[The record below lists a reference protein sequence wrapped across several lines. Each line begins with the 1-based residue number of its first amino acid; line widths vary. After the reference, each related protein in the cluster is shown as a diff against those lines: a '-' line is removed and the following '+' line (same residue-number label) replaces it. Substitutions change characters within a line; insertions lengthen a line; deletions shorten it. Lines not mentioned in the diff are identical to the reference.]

1 MSTSIQTPKD
11 APPPAAPAP
20 KMVRVEVDGV
30 AIEADSRDNLIEAA
44 RRAGVAIPYFCYHPR
59 LTIAGQCRMC
69 LVETADAP
77 GRLVA
82 GCQVRV
88 KEGLKILT
96 QTPAVKDNQRGMME
110 FHLLNHPVDCA
121 ICDQSGECKLQD
133 YYMEYDHQPSRIRTF
148 KLDKP
153 KREEFGPMVV
163 YDAERCIMCT
173 RCVRFMDE
181 VAQEPQLA
189 VVNRGDHSR
198 IATFPGQPL
207 DSNYSGNTVDICPVG
222 ALLNRDFRFTS
233 RVWFV
238 NKSPS
243 ICTGC
248 SNGCN
253 TYVESRANV
262 LYRLLPR
269 RNEEVNQV
277 WMCDEGRVSYH
288 ASNGTTAAP
297 LVEWARTG
305 KGEARAEVGPQLAIE
320 AAKGLLGPLA
330 GKPGIG
336 IWVSAQGTVEEATA
350 AFALGAQLGATKYLL
365 GGLPAGKHD
374 DFLVRGD
381 KNPNTWG
388 VQVAAKA
395 FGVHL
400 SAGEEKGALD
410 GVSALIAFRTDG
422 LEQQHEALKR
432 IEVLICIAQNEDGVT
447 AASSVVLPVNS
458 VYEQE
463 ASLVNWYGRLQRTW
477 PATQQPRGDALPG
490 WSWAGRLIAALGG
503 PASFKTVQGAF
514 AQLAEKEGPL
524 HGLSFDQLTEEGMV
538 LPSLLPT
545 EFPKRAPRPAPRA

>member
-1 MSTSIQTPKD
+1 VSTQIPTPKD
-11 APPPAAPAP
+11 APAPAPAAP
-20 KMVRVEVDGV
+20 KLVKVEVDGIPV
-30 AIEADSRDNLIEAA
+30 EADSRDNLIEAA

-59 LTIAGQCRMC
+59 LSIAGQCRMC

-77 GRLVA
+77 GRLQA

-88 KEGLKILT
+88 REGMKILT
-96 QTPAVKDNQRGMME
+96 QTPAVKDNQRGVME

-133 YYMEYDHQPSRIRTF
+133 YYMEYDHQPTRLRTF

-153 KREEFGPMVV
+153 KREEFGPLVV

-181 VAQEPQLA
+181 VAKEPQLA

-198 IATFPGQPL
+198 IATFPGQQL
-207 DSNYSGNTVDICPVG
+207 DSTYSGNTVDICPVG
-222 ALLNRDFRFTS
+222 ALLSKDFRFST

-253 TYVESRANV
+253 AYVESRSNV

-288 ASNGTTAAP
+288 ATNQGR
-297 LVEWARTG
+297 VEWARTG
-305 KGEARAEVGPQLAIE
+305 KGEARGDVGPQLAVDE
-320 AAKGLLGPLA
+320 AKKLLGPLA

-336 IWVSAQGTVEEATA
+336 IWVSAQCSVEEAAA
-350 AFALGAQLGATKYLL
+350 AFAVGAQLGASKYLL
-365 GGLPAGKHD
+365 GGKPAGQHD

-381 KNPNTWG
+381 KNPNSWG
-388 VQVAAKA
+388 IQVAAKA
-395 FGVHL
+395 YGAKL
-400 SAGEEKGALD
+400 EQGEAKGALD
-410 GVSALIAFRTDG
+410 GVSALVAFRTDG
-422 LEQQHEALKR
+422 LAVHEEALKR
-432 IEVLICIAQNEDGVT
+432 IEVLVSIAQNEDAAT
-447 AASSVVLPVNS
+447 AASSVVLPAES
-458 VYEQE
+458 LYEQA
-463 ASLVNWYGRLQRTW
+463 ASLINWYGRLQRTW
-477 PATQQPRGDALPG
+477 PATQAARGDALPG
-490 WSWAGRLIAALGG
+490 WAWGGKLLAALGG
-503 PASFKTVQGAF
+503 PTAFKTVQGAF

-524 HGLSFDQLTEEGMV
+524 HGLSFDQIPEEGAV
-538 LPSLLPT
+538 LEALLPT
-545 EFPKRAPRPAPRA
+545 EFPKRAPRPAPKA